1 MVYST
6 LGKIYLGEK
15 NYNLAL
21 RYFEG
26 GLEQS
31 PPKGNHHNI
40 DLLYQELRKQSANYI
55 GTIYAQQNDILRSL
69 TYFCKAL
76 TIDLNYKDAS
86 TNFNY
91 AASVIQGLDNKSF
104 TLLHNQMLQGNIFK
118 PSLVKDNITIQN
130 KDCSFQQGCILTFNA
145 NLKQN
150 EFLFPFLIYAS
161 TPNGEVV
168 RIRYSAFNQTK
179 QGYQIALGID
189 HQFGNSAIHFYIPTC
204 DGIYYETK
212 TQ

>member
-1 MVYST
+1 LAGAYNN
-6 LGKIYLGEK
+6 LGDIY
-15 NYNLAL
+15 
-21 RYFEG
+21 RR
-26 GLEQS
+26 
-31 PPKGNHHNI
+31 KGNFETAIKYYVGSIKVNPSHKQAYNNLGAQYA
-40 DLLYQELRKQSANYI
+40 DRGYLLE
-55 GTIYAQQNDILRSL
+55 SL
-69 TYFCKAL
+69 PYLCKAL
-76 TIDLNYKDAS
+76 LIDPSFKDAN
-86 TNFNY
+86 TNFDFV
-91 AASVIQGLDNKSF
+91 SSRIQGLDNKSF